1 MRGQEKVA
9 KASGVHEGGQEQER
23 GCFVYCFSGPRDVRE
38 LELSVDAE
46 GRWTGERERETLP

>member
-1 MRGQEKVA
+1 MA
-9 KASGVHEGGQEQER
+9 KALVLECMRAAKEQER

-46 GRWTGERERETLP
+46 GSVDR